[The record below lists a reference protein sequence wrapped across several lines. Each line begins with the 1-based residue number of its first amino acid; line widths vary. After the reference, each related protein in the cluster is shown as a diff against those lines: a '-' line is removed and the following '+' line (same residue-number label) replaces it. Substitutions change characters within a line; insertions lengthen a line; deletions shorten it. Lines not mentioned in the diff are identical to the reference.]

1 MGGARLILGCI
12 SGSDRPSGEGLACVL
27 SHVQVW
33 RVSQPERE
41 AGDLRAAPPPN
52 PEDFLLREVG
62 LFTKVGGG
70 GSLGHPVAIGGSWPC
85 GPCWPG
91 AQLDSVSHQQPI
103 WWSYAGCGLG
113 LGGWEDVPTPLPA
126 PVPAPLHLCP
136 PLLAL
141 PQLCCQVELPLLMVT
156 QDICYRC
163 LLLPLL

>member
-1 MGGARLILGCI
+1 MCPFTC
-12 SGSDRPSGEGLACVL
+12 SGMEGVPTRERGRGPQSCT
-27 SHVQVW
+27 S
-33 RVSQPERE
+33 SQPR
-41 AGDLRAAPPPN
+41 GFPSQGGRA
-52 PEDFLLREVG
+52 
-62 LFTKVGGG
+62 FTKVGGG
-70 GSLGHPVAIGGSWPC
+70 GSLGHPVAVGGSWPC

-91 AQLDSVSHQQPI
+91 AQLDSVRNQQPI

-141 PQLCCQVELPLLMVT
+141 PQLCCQVELPLFMVI